1 MPIDIRLPAAYH
13 FAVPPRAGRGWR
25 EVPPMRVVS
34 FTLNGKAT
42 RLTVDEN
49 RMLLWVL
56 RDDLGLTGTKFGCGQ
71 ALCGACT
78 VLVNNEA
85 VRSCATPV
93 RDVEGKQVLTIEGL
107 AAGDRLHPI
116 QEAFVKHLGFQC
128 GYCTPGM
135 ILGAYALLHKTPKP
149 TRAQIVAHMDDHLC
163 RCGTHGRII
172 QAVETAAAAKGG
184 AR

>member
-1 MPIDIRLPAAYH
+1 
-13 FAVPPRAGRGWR
+13 
-25 EVPPMRVVS
+25 MRS
-34 FTLNGKAT
+34 LEFTLNGAPA
-42 RLTVDEN
+42 RMTVDEG

-93 RDVEGKQVLTIEGL
+93 RDVEGKQVVTIEGL
-107 AAGDRLHPI
+107 ASGERLHPL
-116 QEAFVKHLGFQC
+116 QDAFLAHLAYQC

-135 ILGAYALLHKTPKP
+135 LLGAWALLRTNPSP
-149 TRAQIVAHMDDHLC
+149 TRAQIVAHMEDHLC

-172 QAVETAAAAKGG
+172 TAVEAAAAAMKGG